1 MSLSLDSVSYKF
13 TLFAVL
19 FTTVYVPFPSMS
31 FLVNRMPPKKNK
43 TKKKG
48 QKRTYRENVTDQP
61 SSDVI
66 TTMPTERAGTSGGY
80 LDSTHPQQE
89 ESKSSGLSVAR
100 ATTVVSLPSVNR
112 TISTAGFPTSPSG
125 LPRSF
130 QSTGLP
136 ISTGISLKV
145 LVT

>member
-48 QKRTYRENVTDQP
+48 QKRTYRENVTDHP

-89 ESKSSGLSVAR
+89 ESQSGGHSIAPA
-100 ATTVVSLPSVNR
+100 ATIGSLPSISR
-112 TISTAGFPTSPSG
+112 PTSTASFTHSPPV
-125 LPRSF
+125 LLRSIP
-130 QSTGLP
+130 SARSP
-136 ISTGISLKV
+136 MSTGILFQ
-145 LVT
+145 